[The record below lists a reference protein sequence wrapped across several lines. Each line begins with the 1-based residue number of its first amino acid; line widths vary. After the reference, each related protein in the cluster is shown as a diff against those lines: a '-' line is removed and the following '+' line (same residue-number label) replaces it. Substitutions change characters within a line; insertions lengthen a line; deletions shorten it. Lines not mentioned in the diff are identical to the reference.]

1 MNNMPLPT
9 NSKDNTVSGDPG
21 LYIGRIVETNG
32 RVVVSRI
39 ESGRCRLHPGDPVF
53 RGDVIETEE
62 HSWMTVSLNDGTEM
76 TLASNG
82 RLSIDRY
89 FFDETNGSG
98 VIDVWMLSGAFYITS
113 GVITG
118 NPNSI
123 IAVRTPN
130 AILKLPPPGGVVA
143 GKFIG
148 HDEVSLFTLL
158 ADGFGQVGH
167 AEISTRLDKVL
178 LDCAN
183 QTTVVTDFNNAPTR
197 PAILTRM
204 DLFDLF
210 GLFRDRGWRYS
221 GLSTGRLRLVHGEE
235 HRPERPI

>member
-1 MNNMPLPT
+1 MPLAT
-9 NSKDNTVSGDPG
+9 NSTQPPLSGDPG
-21 LYIGRIVETNG
+21 LFIGRVIEANG
-32 RVVVSRI
+32 RATVSRI
-39 ESGRCRLHPGDPVF
+39 ESGRRRLHPGDPVF
-53 RGDVIETEE
+53 RGDVVETESR
-62 HSWMTVSLNDGTEM
+62 SWTTLALNDGTEI

-82 RLSIDRY
+82 RMSIDRY

-98 VIDVWMLSGAFYITS
+98 VIDVWMLGGPFYITS

-118 NPNSI
+118 HPNSI

-148 HDEVSLFTLL
+148 QDEVSLFSLL
-158 ADGFGQVGH
+158 ADGFGQTGH
-167 AEISTRLDKVL
+167 AIISTRSHKVML
-178 LDCAN
+178 NRAN
-183 QTTVVTDFNNAPTR
+183 QTTAVTDYDSCPTR
-197 PAILTRM
+197 PAILTRL

-221 GLSTGRLRLVHGEE
+221 GLSTGRLRLVGGDSHSV
-235 HRPERPI
+235 PERV